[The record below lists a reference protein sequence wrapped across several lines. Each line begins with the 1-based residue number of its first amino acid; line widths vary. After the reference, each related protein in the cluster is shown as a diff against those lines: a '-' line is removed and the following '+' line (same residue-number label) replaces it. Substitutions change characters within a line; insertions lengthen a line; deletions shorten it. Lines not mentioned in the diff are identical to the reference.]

1 MSIWVARPDYQ
12 NMYHQK
18 KYRLAKIN
26 GGLEKVLFQKKVL
39 QRGVN
44 NTYFQIVKPER
55 SSSLLFEI
63 HPSLKHFFEKVPFL
77 DPH

>member
-1 MSIWVARPDYQ
+1 MQIRVACPTHQ

-18 KYRLAKIN
+18 KYCLAKIN
-26 GGLEKVLFQKKVL
+26 GGLEKALFQKML

-44 NTYFQIVKPER
+44 DTHFQIVKPEG